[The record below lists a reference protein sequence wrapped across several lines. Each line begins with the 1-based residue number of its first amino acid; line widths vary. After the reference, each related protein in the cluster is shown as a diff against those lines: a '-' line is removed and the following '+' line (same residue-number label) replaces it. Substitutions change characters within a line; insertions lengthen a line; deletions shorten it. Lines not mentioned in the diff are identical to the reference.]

1 MTSASLLLSTGE
13 QDFAELR
20 SKKMLYVDK
29 TAFIHKLVFVRKSKF
44 NFIARPRRFGKSLLV
59 SLLKN
64 LFEGRRELF
73 EGLFIYDKIDWQPH
87 PVIHLDFS
95 RIGFKDIGLTPAID
109 RRLNA
114 IAASYKVE
122 LRETGIGLKF
132 AELMERLHRQCG
144 RQVAVLIDEY
154 DKPITEV
161 LEVAN
166 NQQAYLHRD
175 ILRQLYSVVKGSSEH
190 ICFFFMTGVAR
201 FAKVSAFSDLNNLT
215 DLTFSDWFHNMLGY
229 TQEEIERYFAVH
241 LEEIA
246 KRQGISRE
254 GLLGQVR
261 YWYDGFSW
269 NGVERVY
276 NPYSVLRFLEEGKFM
291 NFWFDTGTPKFLVEM
306 LKDKMVYDFSGVVID
321 PIETENMHLDKLSYL
336 TLLFQTGYLT
346 IREVDAVGSLV
357 LDYPNQE
364 VAQAMT
370 AHLLSGFSD
379 NPGGASLGRNMVR
392 AVMHNDLPL
401 MMETVNGLFSCI
413 PHQLFDSRQERYF
426 HAILFLALKL
436 CGFLIESEVSV

>member
-306 LKDKMVYDFSGVVID
+306 LKRHQVYDLSGKQVSLTM
-321 PIETENMHLDKLSYL
+321 TENLEIERLNLYS
-336 TLLFQTGYLT
+336 LLFQTGYLT
-346 IREVDAVGSLV
+346 LWSYDKESDLYT

-364 VAQAMT
+364 VSRTMIEHILVSFSENAEGGSLARQ
-370 AHLLSGFSD
+370 LGLS
-379 NPGGASLGRNMVR
+379 VR
-392 AVMHNDLPL
+392 RHDIAG

-436 CGFLIESEVSV
+436 CGFLIASEV